1 MRSYLIIFIVAI
13 INLNL
18 FAQDEHSVV
27 AQVGND
33 KITAK
38 DFKLR
43 FELSPYV
50 PEDKYMYPDSIKYDF
65 LYSWIAEKLWA
76 NEAEQLGIGTTEKFN
91 FFFKPIEELYVRDA
105 LFKKEVEDKV
115 KLSANDINSGIMK
128 SQAKLN
134 TQMIS
139 TNDSVNIFNFYNQI
153 KSTNNFDS
161 VFSSSS
167 NLTSK
172 DMEVSLGSLLDED
185 IEDSLYSLNTNQF
198 TLPIKSEIG
207 WVIFR
212 IKNKVFVPI
221 DLNDKKFIEDM
232 NKTIKERR
240 VENRYKEYRKELLTG
255 VKIDIKPE
263 SFKLTFNLVWD
274 RMKNRQITK
283 DIVNYFELSEADF
296 KNILTATSNNDLT
309 KTLFSLNNK
318 NINIESFLSQLAFD
332 GFSVDKLDS
341 LLILQKL
348 NRRVKQFVENE
359 LITQEG
365 YKQGLNLNASVRE
378 DLSKWREKYLAQFYF
393 NSVLDSIK
401 ITDSD
406 IHDYYLNEFV
416 NASNIKLINI
426 RLVTLK
432 DLDEVSSILN
442 LLKEGKDFGAIVKE
456 YGMTDPLVNGNG
468 ETGLKPI
475 LLLGDLGKTAVDL
488 NLNEV
493 YGPIQRNNAYTI
505 IQVIEKKDSND
516 SLKLAFDSVKTQL
529 REKLRSN
536 RLTDQLKSTTA
547 YFAEKNNVKIY
558 NGAIEQIKTSNI
570 PMFVHRLMG
579 FGGRIAGMPL
589 VTPFSGWI
597 KEVNKNSILP

>member
-1 MRSYLIIFIVAI
+1 MRSYLIIFIVVI

-76 NEAEQLGIGTTEKFN
+76 SEAEQLGIGTTGKFN

-153 KSTNNFDS
+153 ESTNNFDS
-161 VFSSSS
+161 VFSSTS
-167 NLTSK
+167 NLISK
-172 DMEVSLGSLLDED
+172 DIEVSLGSLLDED

-255 VKIDIKPE
+255 VIVDINPE

-283 DIVNYFELSEADF
+283 DIVNYFELSEGDF
-296 KNILTATSNNDLT
+296 ENILTTTSNDDLT

-365 YKQGLNLNASVRE
+365 YKQELNLNASVRE

-493 YGPIQRNNAYTI
+493 YGPIQRNNEYTI
-505 IQVIEKKDSND
+505 MQVIEKKDSND

-570 PMFVHRLMG
+570 PMFIHRLMG

>member
-296 KNILTATSNNDLT
+296 ENILTTTSNNELT

-365 YKQGLNLNASVRE
+365 YKQELNLNASVRE

-547 YFAEKNNVKIY
+547 YLAEKNNVKIY

>member
-1 MRSYLIIFIVAI
+1 MRSYLIIFIVVI

-76 NEAEQLGIGTTEKFN
+76 SEAEQLGIGTTGKFN

-153 KSTNNFDS
+153 ESTNNFDS
-161 VFSSSS
+161 VFSSTS
-167 NLTSK
+167 NLISK
-172 DMEVSLGSLLDED
+172 DIEVSLGSLLDED
-185 IEDSLYSLNTNQF
+185 IEDSLYSLKVNQV

-255 VKIDIKPE
+255 VIVDINPE

-283 DIVNYFELSEADF
+283 DIVNYFELSEGDF
-296 KNILTATSNNDLT
+296 ENILTTTSNDDLT

-348 NRRVKQFVENE
+348 NRRVKQFVEDE

-365 YKQGLNLNASVRE
+365 YKKELNLNASVRE

-416 NASNIKLINI
+416 NASNIKLMNI

-456 YGMTDPLVNGNG
+456 YGITDPLVNSNG
-468 ETGLKPI
+468 ETGLKPV
-475 LLLGDLGKTAVDL
+475 LLLGDLGKTAMDL

-493 YGPIQRNNAYTI
+493 YGPIQRNNEYTI
-505 IQVIEKKDSND
+505 MQVIEKKDSND

-547 YFAEKNNVKIY
+547 YLAEKNNVKIY

-570 PMFVHRLMG
+570 PMFIHRLMG